1 MIRDKKITES
11 SLKNGVAKKFKLLIV
26 AGRSRGGSGGWVGQ
40 GAGQQVGILEGVA
53 EGGKFHGERLLWERG
68 WKRSM
73 VAASRSSSTWV

>member
-1 MIRDKKITES
+1 
-11 SLKNGVAKKFKLLIV
+11 
-26 AGRSRGGSGGWVGQ
+26 VGQ